1 MMPRTTAHNGSPNR
15 SHTNRQGNHRTALDT
30 VFAVLVVFAALL
42 LLAMAVP
49 AAAQEEA
56 GDTETMGFV
65 EREACAVCHEQADT
79 FPQGAHGRAM
89 AARGEDVLARSCVT
103 CHGPGEAH
111 MEDPSPENIVRWPG
125 DDACTSCHGDRQ
137 GRLALANP
145 AHERNAVSCLDC
157 HDEGHM
163 EGSEGVAEALLK
175 DEPFELCS
183 DCHQLQAS
191 SFYRPFA
198 HRDGAEPFDCTACHS
213 AHGTG
218 RVGRLASFSRTGVC
232 ADCHED
238 KVGPFVIPHPP
249 QPVDGC
255 LACHQP
261 HGSTN
266 PRMLTRRTVLNLC
279 LECHA
284 NVPAFHDLSQARFR
298 NCQTCHSAV
307 HGSNRDRSLFDE

>member
-1 MMPRTTAHNGSPNR
+1 MMPRTTAHYGSSTRRAGPARNGRGPLL
-15 SHTNRQGNHRTALDT
+15 GTA
-30 VFAVLVVFAALL
+30 FAVLVVFAALL

-49 AAAQEEA
+49 VAAQVGAEDE
-56 GDTETMGFV
+56 GTTEFV
-65 EREACAVCHEQADT
+65 SREICAACHEQADT

-89 AARGEDVLARSCVT
+89 AARGEDVLARSCVA
-103 CHGPGEAH
+103 CHGSAEAH
-111 MEDPSPENIVRWPG
+111 IEEPVPENIVRWPG
-125 DDACTSCHGDRQ
+125 DDACTSCHGPSQ

-145 AHERNAVSCLDC
+145 AHERNAVSCMDC
-157 HDEGHM
+157 HDEGHV
-163 EGSEGVAEALLK
+163 EGSEEVVEALLK

-183 DCHQLQAS
+183 DCHQLQAA

-198 HRDGAEPFDCTACHS
+198 HRDGAEPFDCTECHT

-238 KVGPFVIPHPP
+238 KVGPFIFPHPP
-249 QPVDGC
+249 NALDGC
-255 LACHQP
+255 VACHQP

-307 HGSNRDRSLFDE
+307 HGSNRDRALFDE

>member
-1 MMPRTTAHNGSPNR
+1 MMPRMTARNDSSVREGS
-15 SHTNRQGNHRTALDT
+15 HRTVFDLA
-30 VFAVLVVFAALL
+30 FAVLVVLAALL

-49 AAAQEEA
+49 AAAQDDEA
-56 GDTETMGFV
+56 ETSETMEFV
-65 EREACAVCHEQADT
+65 PREICAGCHEQADT
-79 FPQGAHGRAM
+79 FPEGAHGRAM
-89 AARGEDVLARSCVT
+89 AARGGDVLERSCVT
-103 CHGPGEAH
+103 CHGPGDAH
-111 MEDPSPENIVRWPG
+111 IDDPVPENIVRWP
-125 DDACTSCHGDRQ
+125 DAAACSACHGDRQ
-137 GRLALANP
+137 GRLALADP
-145 AHERNAVSCLDC
+145 AHERNAIACLDC
-157 HDEGHM
+157 HDEGHV

-183 DCHQLQAS
+183 GCHQLQAS

-198 HRDGAEPFDCTACHS
+198 HRDGAEPFDCTACHT
-213 AHGTG
+213 AHGSG

-284 NVPAFHDLSQARFR
+284 NVPAFHDLSQTRFR

-307 HGSNRDRSLFDE
+307 HGSNRDRALFDE

>member
-1 MMPRTTAHNGSPNR
+1 MMPRMTARNGAPR
-15 SHTNRQGNHRTALDT
+15 IVLDAA
-30 VFAVLVVFAALL
+30 FAVLVLLAALV
-42 LLAMAVP
+42 LLALAVP
-49 AAAQEEA
+49 AAAQEEGTEGSEPTEFVPREICA
-56 GDTETMGFV
+56 G
-65 EREACAVCHEQADT
+65 CHEQGDT
-79 FPQGAHGRAM
+79 FPEGAHGRAM
-89 AARGEDVLARSCVT
+89 AARGEDVLARSCVA

-111 MEDPSPENIVRWPG
+111 IEDPVPENIVRWPD
-125 DDACTSCHGDRQ
+125 DDACSSCHGDRR
-137 GRLALANP
+137 GRLALATP
-145 AHERNAVSCLDC
+145 AHERNRVACLDC
-157 HDEGHM
+157 HDEGHV
-163 EGSEGVAEALLK
+163 EDSDRVAESLLK

-191 SFYRPFA
+191 SFFRPFA
-198 HRDGAEPFDCTACHS
+198 HRDGTEPFDCTACHS

-238 KVGPFVIPHPP
+238 KVGPFIFPHPP

-307 HGSNRDRSLFDE
+307 HGSNRDQSLFDE